1 MADASPDPRS
11 AFIAALPKAELHLHI
26 EGSLEPEMMFELAR
40 RNGVALPYAS
50 VEEVRAAYQFSNLQ
64 EFLDLYYLGMGALI
78 EERDFYDLTIA
89 YLERVHADNV
99 RHVEIFFDPQ
109 GHTTRGV
116 AFDTVITGIT
126 RALDEGEARLGITSK
141 LIMCFLRHLS
151 EEDAFAT
158 LEEAQPWLHRITGV
172 GLDSSEVGHPPEK
185 FARVFAKCRELGLK
199 LVAHAGEE
207 GPPEYVWQ
215 ALDTLGIDRIDH
227 GNRALEDE
235 KLVKRIAQD
244 GYTLTV
250 CPLSNLKLCVIDE
263 IGESPV
269 KAMLDAGIKATV
281 NSDDPSYFGG
291 YINDNYH
298 AVARALDLSLQDIAT
313 LASNSFAGSFLDPA
327 EIETR
332 QAEIAQALEAQG
344 AR

>member
-1 MADASPDPRS
+1 MTLTSAQRD
-11 AFIAALPKAELHLHI
+11 AFIAAVPKAELHLHI
-26 EGSLEPEMMFELAR
+26 EGSLEPEMMFALAQ
-40 RNGVALPYAS
+40 RNGVTLPYKS

-78 EERDFYDLTIA
+78 EEQDFYDLTIA
-89 YLERVHADNV
+89 YLERVGADNV

-109 GHTTRGV
+109 GHTERGV
-116 AFDTVITGIT
+116 PFEKVITGIL
-126 RALDEGEARLGITSK
+126 RALEEGEARLGISWK
-141 LIMCFLRHLS
+141 LIMCFLRHLT

-158 LEEAQPWLHRITGV
+158 LEEAMPWLDQITGV

-185 FARVFAKCRELGLK
+185 FARVYAKCRELGLK

-215 ALDTLGIDRIDH
+215 ALDTLAIDRIDH
-227 GNRALEDE
+227 GNRALEDSA
-235 KLVKRIAQD
+235 LVERIVKD

-250 CPLSNLKLCVIDE
+250 CPLSNLKLCVIDD

-269 KAMLDAGIKATV
+269 KTMLEAGIKATV

-291 YINDNYH
+291 YINDNYR
-298 AVARALDLSLQDIAT
+298 AIGEALDLSLEDIAA
-313 LASNSFAGSFLDPA
+313 LAVNSFEGSFLDPA
-327 EIETR
+327 TIE
-332 QAEIAQALEAQG
+332 AQRAQVTAALEQHKG
-344 AR
+344 A